1 MKQNLRDLLSALSA
15 YRPPHI
21 QQGLVADSGG
31 QGGRH
36 VFQKSSYLITKAL
49 YKMEYSTLEQA
60 YGLLD
65 ASLRVPRDLKKVSE
79 IEEYQRY

>member
-31 QGGRH
+31 QGGRA
-36 VFQKSSYLITKAL
+36 FSQAL
-49 YKMEYSTLEQA
+49 TLV
-60 YGLLD
+60 YND
-65 ASLRVPRDLKKVSE
+65 APFT
-79 IEEYQRY
+79 